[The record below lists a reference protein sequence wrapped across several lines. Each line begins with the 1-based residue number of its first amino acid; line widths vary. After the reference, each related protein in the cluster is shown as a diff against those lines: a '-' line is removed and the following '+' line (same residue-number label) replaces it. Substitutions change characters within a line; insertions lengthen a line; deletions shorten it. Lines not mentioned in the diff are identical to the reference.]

1 MEIIDYK
8 LLDSGDEKKLEQ
20 FGSVVVI
27 RPSCIAVWPKQ
38 HKRLWKKAS
47 AEYQRQGES
56 GEWLYAQ
63 PIAKDWVVDLG
74 PVRCHLKCTPF
85 GHLGIFP
92 EHMMFW
98 PRLEQII
105 SRYPSSCRV
114 LNLFAYTGATSIFCA
129 QLGATVY
136 HVDASKSAVK
146 WAQKNVEE
154 NGIEEKRIFWVID
167 DVFAFIRREIRRGKT
182 YDVILL
188 DPPTYGRGTN
198 GEVFK
203 IDRDIFSLLQL
214 CSKLL
219 ADSASY
225 VLLTSHTPGHTP
237 AFLHFLALRAMPE
250 LETNGWTCGE
260 SFCGYGEQRLPSGVF
275 AQWSL

>member
-1 MEIIDYK
+1 MKVLDYN
-8 LLDSGDEKKLEQ
+8 LLDSGNGQKLEQ
-20 FGSVVVI
+20 FGSVIVI

-38 HKRLWKKAS
+38 HKHLWTKAM
-47 AEYQRQGES
+47 AEYQRHGDS
-56 GEWLYAQ
+56 GEWLYAK
-63 PIAKDWVVDLG
+63 PIMKEWSIAMG

-92 EHMMFW
+92 EHTMFW
-98 PRLEQII
+98 PQLQKAL
-105 SRYPSSCRV
+105 SKHPSCRV

-136 HVDASKSAVK
+136 HVDASKAAVK

-154 NGIEEKRIFWVID
+154 NSLKEKNIYWIIE
-167 DVFAFIRREIRRGKT
+167 DVFSFLKKELRRGKK

-198 GEVFK
+198 GEIFK
-203 IDRDIFSLLQL
+203 IDRDIFSLLQM
-214 CSKLL
+214 CAQLL
-219 ADSASY
+219 SDSASY

-237 AFLHFLALRAMPE
+237 AFLHLLALRALPM
-250 LETNGWTCGE
+250 LAGQQWTCGE
-260 SFCGYGEQRLPSGVF
+260 SFCGNKDQRLPSGVF